1 MKREPKKFVPS
12 TDPLTLKEIIL
23 YNMAGFAFNIYD
35 TILYTW
41 VTYFYIT
48 ATSEH
53 ARYITTMLV
62 GVILFGGRIL
72 DALTDPFIGYMS
84 DRTKTRWGRR
94 KPYLFV
100 SYPILLISFVLVWSP
115 PINGTSVYNALYLAV
130 VLFFY
135 YWSYTGVLVPW
146 FAMLPEMSKDN
157 QERVKIASIGVALGV
172 FAALLAGGIA
182 PILYEATG
190 AFTMALVFGLVGFI
204 AGEFGLLG
212 TKERYQPDIDEETPG
227 FFATVKATFQDGQV
241 LSFAIMIM
249 LVQLTYQLLL
259 MIVPFLTT
267 LTLGLEESM
276 VSVLLGEVIILMG
289 VAVPL
294 WYILLS
300 KYPKRNVFRGI
311 IITMIV
317 GFVGCYFIGEYPFG
331 NPLVQAMLIIPIAAI
346 PIGGMFTAVL
356 GIISDLT
363 DLGELKTGKR
373 REAIY
378 FGIYGIVRKF
388 GWAFSALILTGVFTI
403 FDPNGE
409 PTVLGV
415 KVLWLMCAAV
425 CLLGLLAFVPY
436 KLGDTKEETKE
447 IMGL

>member
-1 MKREPKKFVPS
+1 MPS
-12 TDPLTLKEIIL
+12 TDPLTLKEIFL
-23 YNMAGFAFNIYD
+23 YNLAGFAFNIYD
-35 TILYTW
+35 TILYAW

-48 ATSEH
+48 ATTEH
-53 ARYITTMLV
+53 AKYITTILV
-62 GVILFGGRIL
+62 GIILSGGRIL

-94 KPYLFV
+94 KPYMFV
-100 SYPILLISFVLVWSP
+100 SYPILLISFVLVWTP
-115 PINGTSVYNALYLAV
+115 PVNGTSVYNALYLGV

-135 YWSYTGVLVPW
+135 YWSYTGVLIPW

-172 FAALLAGGIA
+172 FAALLAGGIGS
-182 PILYEATG
+182 ILYEKTG
-190 AFTMALVFGLVGFI
+190 AFKMALIFGLVGFI
-204 AGEFGLLG
+204 VGEIGLFG
-212 TKERYQPDIDEETPG
+212 TKERYRPDLDEETPG
-227 FFATVKATFQDGQV
+227 FFAAIKTTFQERQV

-249 LVQLTYQLLL
+249 LVQLTYQLML

-267 LTLGLEESM
+267 ITLGLKEGMSAII
-276 VSVLLGEVIILMG
+276 LGEVIFLMG
-289 VAVPL
+289 AVVPL
-294 WYILLS
+294 WFYLLS

-317 GFVGCYFIGEYPFG
+317 GFIGCYFIGDYPFG
-331 NPLVQAMLIIPIAAI
+331 SPLVQAMLIIPIAAI
-346 PIGGMFTAVL
+346 PMGGMFTAVL

-388 GWAFSALILTGVFTI
+388 GWAFSSLILTGVFTI
-403 FDPNGE
+403 FDPNGA
-409 PTVLGV
+409 PSVIGV
-415 KVLWLMCAAV
+415 KVVWYMCAMV
-425 CLLGLLAFVPY
+425 CLLGLLAFIPY
-436 KLGDTKEETKE
+436 KLGDTKEETKK